1 MTSIPKTL
9 GKYRI
14 LGPLG
19 QGGMGEVYKA
29 YQADLGRTVA
39 IKTLLAG
46 EHASPDSLERFLR
59 EARVAAKLVHPNIVQ
74 IYDIGAEGRLRY
86 LVMEYVEGRTLKDLL
101 AERGRLDVPSALRI
115 ARSVARA
122 LQFAHERGIIHRD
135 IKPANILLDRQGRVR
150 ILDFGLAKSLTE
162 GGGLTAGGAM
172 IGTPCYMSPEQAFA
186 APEEVDARADLYSLG
201 AVLYEMLTGR
211 PPFEGATV
219 LAILRKIE
227 AEEPAPPGLSP
238 SIDALVLKALAK
250 DPARRFQ
257 SAAEMGEA
265 LRTCLAAAG
274 DGGPATARLAPEEA
288 RPATVTLRFPR
299 RALRAS
305 AAGLAL
311 LVVGVAV
318 WAAWPGSAPVPP
330 SLAAAPPPPPDP
342 AAELRALLS
351 RRHDVLSAE
360 LNRFRDDPQLCR
372 IIAQHF
378 IDRGQYSRALDYLK
392 GYERAIGELAS
403 ARGLQRFVSPVLFRL
418 SIPQP
423 RDLKGSE
430 AFLMAALARHLEG
443 KQDAARQKLRSAVD
457 NGARPAHALLVRAHV
472 DLWDAFPDP
481 ASETSKALLE
491 DLRRELAREDD
502 LFLLPLRALAADLAG
517 DAAAARDSA
526 NLLSRRAPSAAETF
540 LLSSIL
546 YLRAGRVDLALDE
559 LKDAHRMD
567 PKNLEISIHQAYLR
581 WLEVIERPEVEKIYS
596 EEDPAFD
603 LEKMYADEMRQIL
616 DDRLRYD
623 HYPAALFLRA
633 VLHAFESRWE
643 AAERD
648 LALLSRRVGPLLE
661 QATTHHPLLSAFLRA
676 AGSRPALLEAAA
688 DLQEHL
694 GRREAARATAQ
705 ALEGQELP
713 EEERP
718 GLLRRNHLRL
728 ARLWRVED
736 EGRAMAHIEEALRRG
751 ATPEEIRQDEGL
763 GDLRR
768 RPAFEELLR
777 RHER

>member
-1 MTSIPKTL
+1 MTSVPKTL
-9 GKYRI
+9 GKYQI

-29 YQADLGRTVA
+29 YQPDLRRTVA

-59 EARVAAKLVHPNIVQ
+59 EARVAAQLVHPNIVQ
-74 IYDIGAEGRLRY
+74 IYDIGIEGRLRY
-86 LVMEYVEGRTLKDLL
+86 IVMEHVEGRSLKGLL
-101 AERGRLDVPSALRI
+101 AERGRLDAPTALRI

-122 LQFAHERGIIHRD
+122 LQFAHERGVIHRD
-135 IKPANILLDRQGRVR
+135 IKPANILLDRRGRVR
-150 ILDFGLAKSLTE
+150 LLDFGLAKSLTE
-162 GGGLTAGGAM
+162 SGAPTAGGAM

-186 APEEVDARADLYSLG
+186 APEEVDARTDLYSLG

-227 AEEPAPPGLSP
+227 EEDPAPPGVSP
-238 SIDALVLKALAK
+238 EIDALVLKALAK
-250 DPARRFQ
+250 DPARRFRN
-257 SAAEMGEA
+257 AAEMAEA
-265 LRTCLAAAG
+265 LGACLAGVGEGEPSAG
-274 DGGPATARLAPEEA
+274 RLAPDEA
-288 RPATVTLRFPR
+288 GPPAAVTVRSPR
-299 RALRAS
+299 RVLRAS
-305 AAGLAL
+305 AAALAL
-311 LVVGVAV
+311 LLAGVVV
-318 WAAWPGSAPVPP
+318 WAAWPGPAAPPAPP
-330 SLAAAPPPPPDP
+330 APAPPPPPDP
-342 AAELRALLS
+342 AAELHALLA

-372 IIAQHF
+372 IIARHF
-378 IDRGQYSRALDYLK
+378 VDRGQYSRALDYLK

-457 NGARPAHALLVRAHV
+457 NGARSADVLLVRAHI

-481 ASETSKALLE
+481 TSEASKALLE
-491 DLRRELAREDD
+491 ELRRDLAREDEP
-502 LFLLPLRALAADLAG
+502 FLIPLRALAADLAG
-517 DAAAARDSA
+517 DAAGARDLA

-559 LKDAHRMD
+559 LKEAHRMD

-581 WLEVIERPEVEKIYS
+581 WLEVIGNPDVEKLYS

-616 DDRLRYD
+616 DDRLRHD

-643 AAERD
+643 LAERD
-648 LALLSRRVGPLLE
+648 LATLSRRVGPFLG
-661 QATTHHPLLSAFLRA
+661 QATAHHPLLAAFLGA
-676 AGSRPALLEAAA
+676 AGSRDALLEAAA

-694 GRREAARATAQ
+694 GRTEAARATAQ
-705 ALEGQELP
+705 AVEGRDLP
-713 EEERP
+713 EGERAA
-718 GLLRRNHLRL
+718 LRRRNHLRL
-728 ARLWRVED
+728 ARLWRSD
-736 EGRAMAHIEEALRRG
+736 EARALAHVEEALKWG
-751 ATPEEIRQDEGL
+751 AGPEEVRQDEGL